1 MKIKINR
8 GTNQIGG
15 CITEIESKKGTKIIV
30 DIGANLPDSEGRKKP
45 EIELEGLTKGTP
57 NYKAI
62 FITHYHG
69 DHIGLYN
76 KVLPQI
82 PIYIGEVSKEI
93 YNIVQNRLNKAN
105 LVEEKD
111 LERIAKFKT
120 FNIKDKIIINDIKIT
135 PIAVDHSAFDS
146 YMFLIETDEKKVLH
160 TGDFR
165 THGQRGKSVLE
176 AIKKYVGKIDCL
188 ICEGTTLTRD
198 NNEILTEFEL
208 QKKAEKIFDE
218 NKYNFVLCSS
228 TNIDRIAA
236 LHKATLNSHK
246 MFICDDYQCE
256 LLEYINTISRIKLYK
271 FNDNNSIKDTKVYCY
286 APNMLEK
293 MKKDGFVM
301 LVRANTKFAKFLKM
315 FENNAFIYSEWKGY
329 LEGKNED
336 YIRIQNF
343 VPKNYIYLHTSGHAT
358 PEAIKDVINI
368 TNPEYVIPIHTE
380 DKRKIKEL
388 TDKAIILE
396 DNEEFIIK

>member
-1 MKIKINR
+1 MQIKINR

-15 CITEIESKKGTKIIV
+15 CITEIESKKGTKIII
-30 DIGANLPDSEGRKKP
+30 DIGSNLPDSEGRKKP
-45 EIELEGLTKGTP
+45 EIELEGLTKGIP

-76 KVLPQI
+76 KVLPDI

-93 YNIVQNRLNKAN
+93 YNIVQTRLSKAN
-105 LVEEKD
+105 LVKRED
-111 LERIAKFKT
+111 LDRISKFKT
-120 FNIKDKIIINDIKIT
+120 FNIKNKIIIDDIKIT

-146 YMFLIETDEKKVLH
+146 YMFFIETDEKKVLH

-165 THGQRGKSVLE
+165 THGQRGKAVLE
-176 AIKKYVGKIDCL
+176 AIKKYVGKVDCL

-198 NNEILTEFEL
+198 NNKILTEFEL
-208 QKKAEKIFDE
+208 QKDAEKIFNE

-236 LHKATLNSHK
+236 FHKATLKNHK
-246 MFICDDYQCE
+246 MFICDDYQCD
-256 LLEYINTISRIKLYK
+256 LLEYINTISRSNLYK
-271 FNDNNSIKDTKVYCY
+271 FNDADNIKDTKVYRY

-293 MKKDGFVM
+293 MKKYGFVM
-301 LVRANTKFAKFLKM
+301 LVRPNAKFEKFLKM
-315 FENNAFIYSEWKGY
+315 FENYAFIYSQWKGY
-329 LEGKNED
+329 LTGTNED
-336 YIRIQNF
+336 YKRIQEF
-343 VPKNYIYLHTSGHAT
+343 VPKDNIYLHTSGHAT
-358 PEAIKDVINI
+358 PEAIKEVINI
-368 TNPEYVIPIHTE
+368 TNPKYVIPIHTE
-380 DKRKIKEL
+380 DKEKIKEL

-396 DNEEFIIK
+396 DGEEFILK

>member
-1 MKIKINR
+1 MQIKINR

-15 CITEIESKKGTKIIV
+15 CITEIESKKGTKIII
-30 DIGANLPDSEGRKKP
+30 DIGSNLPDSEGRKKP
-45 EIELEGLTKGTP
+45 EIELEGLTKGIP

-76 KVLPQI
+76 KVLPDI

-93 YNIVQNRLNKAN
+93 YNIVQTRLSKAN
-105 LVEEKD
+105 LVKRED
-111 LERIAKFKT
+111 LDRISKFKT
-120 FNIKDKIIINDIKIT
+120 FNIKNKIIIDDIKIT

-146 YMFLIETDEKKVLH
+146 YMFFIETDEKKVLH

-165 THGQRGKSVLE
+165 THGQRGKAVLE
-176 AIKKYVGKIDCL
+176 AIKKYVGKVDCL

-198 NNEILTEFEL
+198 NNKILTEFEL
-208 QKKAEKIFDE
+208 QKDAEKIFNE

-236 LHKATLNSHK
+236 FHKATLKNHK
-246 MFICDDYQCE
+246 MFICDDYQCD
-256 LLEYINTISRIKLYK
+256 LLEYINTISRSNLYK
-271 FNDNNSIKDTKVYCY
+271 FNDADNIKDTKVYRY

-293 MKKDGFVM
+293 MKKYGFVM
-301 LVRANTKFAKFLKM
+301 LVRANAKFAKFLKM
-315 FENNAFIYSEWKGY
+315 FENYAFIYSQWKGY
-329 LEGKNED
+329 LTGTNED
-336 YIRIQNF
+336 YKRIQEF
-343 VPKNYIYLHTSGHAT
+343 VPKDNIYLHTSGHAT
-358 PEAIKDVINI
+358 PEAIKEVINI
-368 TNPEYVIPIHTE
+368 TNPKYVIPIHTE
-380 DKRKIKEL
+380 DKEKIKEL

-396 DNEEFIIK
+396 DGEEFILK